1 MLSERFSRF
10 VKKSFIKTNME
21 QSQNERV
28 EKATKKIN

>member
-10 VKKSFIKTNME
+10 VKESLIKTNME

-28 EKATKKIN
+28 EKTTKKIN

>member
-1 MLSERFSRF
+1 MLSERFSHF

-28 EKATKKIN
+28 EKTTKKIS